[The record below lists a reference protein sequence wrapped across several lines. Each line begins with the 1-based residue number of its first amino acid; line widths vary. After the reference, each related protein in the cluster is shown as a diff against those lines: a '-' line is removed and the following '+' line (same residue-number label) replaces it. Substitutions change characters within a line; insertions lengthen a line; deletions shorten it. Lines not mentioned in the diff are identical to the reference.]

1 MNYTHFTLLSLTPS
15 SADGFNNGTAFSDV
29 FFNINKY
36 FTDFNPN
43 EICTIKL
50 ISAVFPSSCYIV
62 RTGINDSFRLVYSN
76 ISHTITIPAGN
87 YDVYTFASTIKGLL
101 TDIANFSLQYSAVS
115 GKYVMICNEVNDL
128 FSIIP
133 GVTYR
138 FFGADENVTYTSVLG
153 NIQFPFLADF
163 SGISK
168 FRLECQQVPSDN
180 YATVSAIN
188 FLAEIPNKTNAYG
201 ITYWDTNDDYEVYI
215 PISQQLTF
223 LNIVV
228 KDQYNRF
235 IDFNR
240 IDWNIVL
247 QIKFTNRTVK
257 IDRFQQQY
265 QDETTDPEAIQN
277 QIDDS
282 LNFATTDFTDPYSY
296 IQNGTENQINTVAN
310 DDNNFDFTAGQ
321 PDFLSLEEANQP
333 IVNADQQEDQQN
345 DTTNVDENDNA
356 DY

>member
-1 MNYTHFTLLSLTPS
+1 MSYTHYTLLSLTPS
-15 SADGFNNGTAFSDV
+15 SADGFNNGSAYSDV

-36 FTDFNPN
+36 FTDFNVN

-50 ISAVFPSSCYIV
+50 ISAVFPSSCYII
-62 RTGINDSFRLVYSN
+62 RTGINDTFKLTYSN

-87 YDVYTFASTIKGLL
+87 YNVYTFSSAIKGLL
-101 TDIANFSLQYSAVS
+101 TDIANFSLEYSAVT

-138 FFGADENVTYTSVLG
+138 LFGSDESTTYTSVLG
-153 NIQFPFLADF
+153 RIQFPFMADF

-201 ITYWDTNDDYEVYI
+201 ITYWDTNDDYEVFI

-235 IDFNR
+235 IDFNK

-247 QIKFTNRTVK
+247 QIKFTNRSVN
-257 IDRFQQQY
+257 INRFQQEFSNNE
-265 QDETTDPEAIQN
+265 DADPEEVQN
-277 QIDDS
+277 QIDDT

-296 IQNGTENQINTVAN
+296 IESGTENQINTVIN
-310 DDNNFDFTAGQ
+310 DDNNIDFTAGQ
-321 PDFLSLEEANQP
+321 PEFMDLEEANNP
-333 IVNADQQEDQQN
+333 IEDT
-345 DTTNVDENDNA
+345 DPTDMDAVDGSDNVDTSS
-356 DY
+356 